1 MKRCAGWWKNALL
14 LLSIGCT
21 ALVGGVQAQEHGA
34 APGGH
39 EAVAAPAGHAATPA
53 PHDAEPGHET
63 PGGHDAAGEPGAVPS
78 GHEAAAGHG
87 EAAAH
92 GGHGATHDPSTEAF
106 HTAESSSIVD
116 LILKANGY
124 RKPEEGQ
131 PDPNSRTLQTWA
143 MFQMPI
149 LSGVVIILLMA
160 VIVTGARRRE
170 MIPGKLQNLVEMI
183 IGGFDEFVQGILGLE
198 GRQFLPFLGTLFL
211 YIWISNLIGLVPLM
225 KSPTS
230 SINTTI
236 ALALCVFLYV
246 QYTGIRKNGIG
257 GYLYHLAGEPKDAVG
272 WGLVPLMLPLHVI
285 GELAKPMSLS
295 LRLFGNIFGEE
306 TLIAVMVGLG
316 VGALAFLHVPIGIPF
331 QVPFM
336 LLSLLFSTIQ
346 ALVFTLLATIYFS
359 LMLPHH
365 EHHDH
370 HDARHGDKHAA
381 GAAHH

>member
-1 MKRCAGWWKNALL
+1 MKRCAGWLRNALL

-21 ALVGGVQAQEHGA
+21 ALAGGVRAQEHGA
-34 APGGH
+34 AAGHEAVESLAPAGHEAAAPAPGAAGEHGAPAGGH
-39 EAVAAPAGHAATPA
+39 EAVGEHGAP
-53 PHDAEPGHET
+53 
-63 PGGHDAAGEPGAVPS
+63 
-78 GHEAAAGHG
+78 AGHG
-87 EAAAH
+87 EAPGAHGDHGAAH
-92 GGHGATHDPSTEAF
+92 DPATEAF
-106 HTAESSSIVD
+106 HTAESSSFFD
-116 LILKANGY
+116 LILKQMGY
-124 RKPEEGQ
+124 RKPAEDG
-131 PDPNSRTLQTWA
+131 PDENSPRLRTLA
-143 MFQMPI
+143 MFQMPVI
-149 LSGVVIILLMA
+149 SAIVIILLMA

-170 MIPGKLQNLVEMI
+170 MIPGRLQNLVEMI

-211 YIWISNLIGLVPLM
+211 YIWISNLIGLIPFM

-236 ALALCVFLYV
+236 ALAVCVFLYV

-257 GYLYHLAGEPKDAVG
+257 GYLYHLAGEPKDGVG

-316 VGALAFLHVPIGIPF
+316 VGALAFLHVPVGIPF

-365 EHHDH
+365 EHHEPH
-370 HDARHGDKHAA
+370 RGDTHAA